1 MLKSHQTAWDSYVG
15 TLLCMQANRMKEPA
29 EKRAMLLAH
38 RGPKYVVSH
47 YHSFHLGEKQR
58 KEINVE

>member
-47 YHSFHLGEKQR
+47 CHSFHLGEKQR